1 MAKPGRVQ
9 GSTTTNPSPS
19 TCKRA
24 DNAWSEGRPRP
35 CGPCGGALGLLEQLG
50 LGGWLEAG
58 DAAEVGRRA
67 RLGKAEGLAPQTL
80 VAEEALDAL
89 GVADQGA
96 KLHASPAVGAG
107 VDGQAQGEQDITS
120 ATMAEIIFEEE
131 KRSPKLPVEGLRR
144 IIRNELPV

>member
-1 MAKPGRVQ
+1 MAKRGREQ
-9 GSTTTNPSPS
+9 RATTTNPPPS

-24 DNAWSEGRPRP
+24 DNAWSEGRPRS

-58 DAAEVGRRA
+58 DAAEVGWGP
-67 RLGKAEGLAPQTL
+67 RLGKGEGLGPHGL

-96 KLHASPAVGAG
+96 QLHASPTMGAG
-107 VDGQAQGEQDITS
+107 VDGQAERQAHQLGPRAIP
-120 ATMAEIIFEEE
+120 ATGPAAGW
-131 KRSPKLPVEGLRR
+131 LG
-144 IIRNELPV
+144 